1 MKDDRWKEK
10 RHMAMQ
16 QYNTGTGRFS
26 CRNGDSAI
34 PSLARAEGMTR
45 FGQVAYVSSDLLH
58 VYSNVH
64 VLHHQTA
71 EQQFE
76 NILRCFLLLQ
86 TSLLQAEG
94 Q

>member
-16 QYNTGTGRFS
+16 QYSTGTGRFS
-26 CRNGDSAI
+26 WNGDSAI
-34 PSLARAEGMTR
+34 PSLACAEGMAR

-76 NILRCFLLLQ
+76 NI
-86 TSLLQAEG
+86 
-94 Q
+94 

>member
-1 MKDDRWKEK
+1 MERKAAHGDAAIQH
-10 RHMAMQ
+10 RHRAFFMQ
-16 QYNTGTGRFS
+16 ERRLRHTVT
-26 CRNGDSAI
+26 SA
-34 PSLARAEGMTR
+34 RGEGMAR

-76 NILRCFLLLQ
+76 NI
-86 TSLLQAEG
+86 
-94 Q
+94 

>member
-1 MKDDRWKEK
+1 
-10 RHMAMQ
+10 MA
-16 QYNTGTGRFS
+16 
-26 CRNGDSAI
+26 
-34 PSLARAEGMTR
+34 R

-76 NILRCFLLLQ
+76 NI
-86 TSLLQAEG
+86 
-94 Q
+94 